1 MNDAQTDNAKEID
14 ILMSMYS
21 LIEYRDNYYIWKFM
35 AIPQRS
41 VIFR

>member
-21 LIEYRDNYYIWKFM
+21 LIEYRDNYYI
-35 AIPQRS
+35 
-41 VIFR
+41 